1 MSRRAGHGWVLYPGE
16 PVRHG
21 GRPGLRLWRTPSAG
35 SKHRRDGRRRYRLTP
50 AWNSLS
56 VCRRYGLWYGRR
68 GPLGLTS
75 HRAGDGAAAEFG
87 SRVWRWRLEMNGAW
101 ILGLLSFDLAPG
113 NRFWRAGIDLA
124 GGAAKIWR
132 GKVERRT
139 AEHRIGRRKS
149 NAGNRLG
156 ASASFSGGAIQPG
169 V

>member
-1 MSRRAGHGWVLYPGE
+1 MEDTKRRVQTQEGWPPPVQADPCLEQLERLPPIRTVVRAQRSSWTDEPSRWG
-16 PVRHG
+16 
-21 GRPGLRLWRTPSAG
+21 
-35 SKHRRDGRRRYRLTP
+35 
-50 AWNSLS
+50 
-56 VCRRYGLWYGRR
+56 
-68 GPLGLTS
+68 
-75 HRAGDGAAAEFG
+75 GAAAEFG